1 MVAEK
6 DWLGVRHT
14 LRTYVRLILLTTVP
28 LTLLFIYRSE
38 LLVRLIFEGGQFTVA
53 DTHEVSQVQIF
64 LLLQIPSYLV
74 GILIVQLVSALKANS
89 ILMWGCVINFMVNVI
104 LNYVLMRWLQ
114 VTGIALST
122 AVVYLVS
129 VIYLAMMLQREL
141 KQRELQE
148 AFQPR
153 QTQSAG

>member
-1 MVAEK
+1 
-6 DWLGVRHT
+6 
-14 LRTYVRLILLTTVP
+14 
-28 LTLLFIYRSE
+28 
-38 LLVRLIFEGGQFTVA
+38 
-53 DTHEVSQVQIF
+53 
-64 LLLQIPSYLV
+64 
-74 GILIVQLVSALKANS
+74 
-89 ILMWGCVINFMVNVI
+89 MWGCVINFMVNLI

-141 KQRELQE
+141 KQRELEE